1 MLAKERRSRVIRFRV
16 SPDESER
23 LTKFLP
29 VSGAR
34 SLSDL
39 ARTALIQAMSGQNQP
54 AETAVLG
61 ELRKMDGTLREI
73 HDELGQIRHMLA
85 ESGLP
90 ARAAAERSAIK
101 REYT

>member
-29 VSGAR
+29 ASGAR

-39 ARTALIQAMSGQNQP
+39 ARTALMQAMSGQSQP
-54 AETAVLG
+54 ADAAIFG

-73 HDELGQIRHMLA
+73 HDQLVEIRQILA
-85 ESGLP
+85 GSSSP
-90 ARAAAERSAIK
+90 ARAAAEQSAVK
-101 REYT
+101 RE

>member
-16 SPDESER
+16 SPEESER

-39 ARTALIQAMSGQNQP
+39 ARTVLMEAMSGRSRHADP
-54 AETAVLG
+54 AVVG

-73 HDELGQIRHMLA
+73 HDQLGEIRHMLA
-85 ESGLP
+85 GSGSQAGAASEES
-90 ARAAAERSAIK
+90 AYK
-101 REYT
+101 RE